1 MGYRSDVYIAVAFT
15 CEEDL
20 KEVLAVYAIDPLVQK
35 HDLLKAW
42 EQREDNILYFHED
55 SVKWYDSSEAV
66 QGIMHMLS
74 LVDTFYEER
83 DEMQVAHRFVRIG
96 EEMDDI
102 EERYEIGNDQGILI
116 DKLWEGISII
126 RNVEVTL

>member
-55 SVKWYDSSEAV
+55 SVKWYDSSEDV

-96 EEMDDI
+96 EEQEDI

>member
-1 MGYRSDVYIAVAFT
+1 MGYRSDVYIAVAFAR
-15 CEEDL
+15 EEEL

-55 SVKWYDSSEAV
+55 SIKWYDSSEDV
-66 QGIMHMLS
+66 QGILHMLS
-74 LVDTFYEER
+74 LMEHFYENR
-83 DEMQVAHRFVRIG
+83 DEMQMAYRFG
-96 EEMDDI
+96 TGD
-102 EERYEIGNDQGILI
+102 GTLI
-116 DKLWEGISII
+116 DKLWEGINIH

>member
-55 SVKWYDSSEAV
+55 SVKWYDSSEDV

-96 EEMDDI
+96 EEQEDI

-116 DKLWEGISII
+116 DKLWEGLRIT

>member
-1 MGYRSDVYIAVAFT
+1 MGYRSDVYIAVAFAR
-15 CEEDL
+15 EEEL

-55 SVKWYDSSEAV
+55 SIKWYDSSEDV
-66 QGIMHMLS
+66 QGILHMLS
-74 LVDTFYEER
+74 LMEHFYENR
-83 DEMQVAHRFVRIG
+83 DEMQMAYRFVRIG

-102 EERYEIGNDQGILI
+102 EERCERGTGDGTLI
-116 DKLWEGISII
+116 DKLWEGINIH

>member
-1 MGYRSDVYIAVAFT
+1 MGYRSDVHIAVAFAR
-15 CEEDL
+15 EEEL

-35 HDLLKAW
+35 HDLLKWW

-102 EERYEIGNDQGILI
+102 EESYEIGNDQGILI
-116 DKLWEGISII
+116 DKLWEGLRIT

>member
-55 SVKWYDSSEAV
+55 SVKWYDSSEDV

>member
-55 SVKWYDSSEAV
+55 SVKWYDSYEDV

-96 EEMDDI
+96 EEQEDI
-102 EERYEIGNDQGILI
+102 EERYEIGNDQGTLI

>member
-55 SVKWYDSSEAV
+55 SVKWYDSSEDV

-96 EEMDDI
+96 EEQEDI
-102 EERYEIGNDQGILI
+102 EERYEIGNDQGTLI